1 MIDRFSRWLTH
12 HTKLILVIAF
22 LLLIPS
28 AIGYLNTYVN
38 YDILSYLPDDLD
50 SVKGQQV
57 LDETFHNS
65 ASTVLI
71 VENMPAKDVAALKEK
86 VSKVEGVHQV
96 TWIDDI
102 LDIGVPE
109 DILPDEIKNVFY
121 SQKTNATMMLVQ
133 YDHSSASEET
143 MKAIGEIRSLM
154 NKQCFLSGLSR
165 YHWIRKNWPIAKR
178 PSTLPSPSR
187 LPWLP

>member
-96 TWIDDI
+96 TWIDDARPI
-102 LDIGVPE
+102 RPLQCIGG
-109 DILPDEIKNVFY
+109 DDEG
-121 SQKTNATMMLVQ
+121 
-133 YDHSSASEET
+133 H
-143 MKAIGEIRSLM
+143 R
-154 NKQCFLSGLSR
+154 
-165 YHWIRKNWPIAKR
+165 
-178 PSTLPSPSR
+178 
-187 LPWLP
+187 

>member
-86 VSKVEGVHQV
+86 VSKVE
-96 TWIDDI
+96 
-102 LDIGVPE
+102 E
-109 DILPDEIKNVFY
+109 C
-121 SQKTNATMMLVQ
+121 
-133 YDHSSASEET
+133 
-143 MKAIGEIRSLM
+143 IRSPGSMIFSTSACRRISFRMKLKTFFTAK
-154 NKQCFLSGLSR
+154 KQT
-165 YHWIRKNWPIAKR
+165 P
-178 PSTLPSPSR
+178 P
-187 LPWLP
+187 